1 MFDPVSDGTLCV
13 LILALESNRGVA
25 EELRLVKAAS
35 LSTVGQVKLTHFR
48 LNVFPLL
55 AANLSSVYT

>member
-35 LSTVGQVKLTHFR
+35 LSTVGQVKLAHFR
-48 LNVFPLL
+48 LNVFSLL
-55 AANLSSVYT
+55 AANSSSVYT